1 MEYRINKGAGRP
13 IEFKGLKSQYLF
25 IFAGGLVSV
34 FLVVVILYMAGV
46 SQWVCLT
53 LGVFSGSLT
62 VWMTFRLN
70 ARYGEH
76 GLMKLLARKQH
87 PHYLINRISP
97 RKLFTIKK
105 KNVCVTH

>member
-76 GLMKLLARKQH
+76 GLMKALAEKSHPRYLTVRRRIRSLLTPQ
-87 PHYLINRISP
+87 
-97 RKLFTIKK
+97 KK
-105 KNVCVTH
+105 KKK